1 VSDECK
7 LWLFPPGF
15 TRSGRCDNEATWEV
29 KYRNL
34 ALSFWNAGTP
44 EGINER
50 GFAAHLLYFA
60 TADFGPDNG
69 RPSVAMTMWA
79 QYLLDTCATVD
90 EALATL
96 DAINIVQLDV
106 RGEKLGAH
114 LAIED
119 ASGDSAVVEFIDG
132 VPVIHRGPE
141 VRVMAND
148 PSLDDQLASLA
159 RYTPFGGTEEIPGNI
174 YSPQRF
180 ARATYFL
187 QYLSEPKDFREAVAG
202 VMGIARSVSVPFG
215 APYDD
220 FSVYPT
226 LWATVS
232 DLVSQTLYFQS
243 TLAPNVVW
251 ASIGDGPLAAAG
263 AVLCADP
270 NDPTLTGDIAAAFSP
285 ADAPY

>member
-1 VSDECK
+1 
-7 LWLFPPGF
+7 
-15 TRSGRCDNEATWEV
+15 
-29 KYRNL
+29 
-34 ALSFWNAGTP
+34 
-44 EGINER
+44 
-50 GFAAHLLYFA
+50 
-60 TADFGPDNG
+60 
-69 RPSVAMTMWA
+69 MTMWA

-96 DAINIVQLDV
+96 DHIQIRQLEV

-119 ASGDSAVVEFIDG
+119 ASGDSAIVEFLDG
-132 VPVIHRGPE
+132 APVIHHGPE
-141 VRVMAND
+141 HRVMAND

-159 RYTPFGGTEEIPGNI
+159 QYAPFGGTNEIPGNI

-180 ARATYFL
+180 ARASYFL
-187 QYLSEPKDFREAVAG
+187 KYLSEPKDAREAVAG
-202 VMGIARSVSVPFG
+202 VMGIARNVSVPFG

-226 LWATVS
+226 LWASVA
-232 DLVSQTLYFQS
+232 DLTDRTLYFQS

-251 ASIGDGPLAAAG
+251 ASLGDGPLAGAG
-263 AVLCADP
+263 SVLCADP
-270 NDPTLTGDIAAAFSP
+270 NDPTLIGDIAAAFSP